1 MKRTISIL
9 IFLLSLGMAVNAFAQ
24 SSAISLQQSL
34 DRPVSLDVNDAP
46 IAEVF
51 RKLTGATGVVFVIDP
66 ETADYLPYGDQ
77 TRLAVTLR
85 NVTLR
90 NALSP
95 MLAPQALTW
104 EIDGDRIR
112 IRPSEPLYRLARR
125 ATFDELSL
133 LGKLLSEK
141 LPMVP
146 EGESVMAAVR
156 EKTGQPDLKIF
167 FEGDGADEALE
178 KARMVLPAS
187 PAEWLDMV
195 CRGQG
200 WTWYLEETRILVL
213 PKARQIQRQLELQ
226 VSLKYQNRRLVD
238 VLLDLA
244 RKGRV
249 KLMLDPG
256 VMNLLPVTTREN
268 FNLMMSDATLAQAL
282 EVISG
287 ATGLEFTVTDEGL
300 HVDAGPTMQKTML
313 PDSSGRTPYF
323 VLMTID
329 GPNGETLQVFMRPEE
344 LPQDVQEKIETAK
357 RQFIEKIRGDQPASE
372 PAIQD

>member
-9 IFLLSLGMAVNAFAQ
+9 IFLLSLAMAVGASAQ
-24 SSAISLQQSL
+24 NSVISLQQSL

-51 RKLTGATGVVFVIDP
+51 KKLTENTGVIFMIEP

-104 EIDGDRIR
+104 EIEGDRIH

-141 LPMVP
+141 LPVVP
-146 EGESVMAAVR
+146 EGESVIAAVR
-156 EKTGQPDLKIF
+156 EKTGQSDLKIF

-178 KARMVLPAS
+178 KARVVLPAS
-187 PAEWLDMV
+187 PAEWLDMA

-200 WTWYLEETRILVL
+200 WTWYLEETRIQIL
-213 PKARQIQRQLELQ
+213 PKARQTQRQLELH

-268 FNLMMSDATLAQAL
+268 FNLMMSDATLSQAL

-300 HVDAGPTMQKTML
+300 HVDAGPTMQKSMVA
-313 PDSSGRTPYF
+313 DSSARTPYF

-329 GPNGETLQVFMRPEE
+329 GPSGEKLQVFMKPEE

-372 PAIQD
+372 PAPQN